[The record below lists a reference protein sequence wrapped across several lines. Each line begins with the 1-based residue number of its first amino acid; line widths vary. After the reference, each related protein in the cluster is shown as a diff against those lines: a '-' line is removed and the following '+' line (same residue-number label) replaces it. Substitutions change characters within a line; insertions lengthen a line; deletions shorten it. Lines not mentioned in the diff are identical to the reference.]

1 MERLTEYDYLSRC
14 FKCKPNQTGNIVQRL
29 GELED
34 EHERL
39 LRILDSFDSDD
50 DVTPVDVLMQLREL
64 YGY

>member
-14 FKCKPNQTGNIVQRL
+14 FKCNPTQTGNISQRL

-39 LRILDSFDSDD
+39 LRILDRFDSDD

>member
-14 FKCKPNQTGNIVQRL
+14 FKCNPSRTGNIIPRL

-39 LRILDSFDSDD
+39 LRILDRFDSDD
-50 DVTPVDVLMQLREL
+50 DITPVDVLMQLREL

>member
-1 MERLTEYDYLSRC
+1 MQRLTEYDYVSQC
-14 FKCKPNQTGNIVQRL
+14 FKCNPSQTGNMVQRL

-39 LRILDSFDSDD
+39 INILDKFDSDD
-50 DVTPVDVLMQLREL
+50 DVTPVDVLMRLREL